1 MTTRYSAYVLSSFLF
16 WITLKRGICKVIE
29 DTVSV
34 AGPILREKDFETL
47 FENGWYPLKT
57 ISTLNFGIRAK
68 SIKNKPVIN
77 VELSNTEYEEII
89 NAEEL
94 KQKIR
99 IGGVKIHTIGEL
111 KPHIKSL
118 DDIKALE
125 DYLEDLD
132 YDYIYKW
139 MQFKLMGRRY

>member
-1 MTTRYSAYVLSSFLF
+1 M
-16 WITLKRGICKVIE
+16 E
-29 DTVSV
+29 DDEY
-34 AGPILREKDFETL
+34 PIDLAREEFMRKHIVTDE
-47 FENGWYPLKT
+47 KH
-57 ISTLNFGIRAK
+57 
-68 SIKNKPVIN
+68 
-77 VELSNTEYEEII
+77 EEMEKII
-89 NAEEL
+89 DAEEL

-99 IGGVKIHTIGEL
+99 IRGIKIHTIGQL
-111 KPHIKSL
+111 KPYIKSL